1 MATIPTPSTVRKTA
15 AKKSKKRPS
24 PPQGKVVALT
34 GVRSF
39 LGRRLLQ
46 HLERDPS
53 CRQIVA
59 LDVEMP
65 NLKTDKTTFY
75 RTDLTEPTIDSD
87 IAEILKREGVDTVV
101 HLAFLSKP
109 SHNPSYAHEL
119 ENIGTMYVLNA
130 CAEAKIRKFLLGSS
144 TLVYGANPLN
154 PNYLTESHPVRYR
167 DDSRFIRDK
176 VEAELQTRRY
186 MNDAKERIT
195 TVLRPCVTIGPTIDN
210 FATRF
215 LSRRIVPNMM
225 GYDPLV
231 QFLHEE
237 DLVAAFKLAI
247 DNDVRGEFNLVG
259 DGVMALST
267 VFALT
272 GALSLPV
279 PYFAA
284 HAILN
289 LAWAAELADLPPAF
303 LDLLR
308 YLCVADG
315 SRAKRE
321 LDFTPEHSSKETL
334 LDFIQTQRLRRIHM
348 PGTEMTL

>member
-1 MATIPTPSTVRKTA
+1 MATTTNGASA
-15 AKKSKKRPS
+15 AKKPRKKRTTT
-24 PPQGKVVALT
+24 PPNTGFTVAMT

-46 HLERDPS
+46 LLEHDPA
-53 CRQIVA
+53 CRQVVA

-65 NLKTDKTTFY
+65 NLKTEKTTFY
-75 RTDLTEPTIDSD
+75 RTDLTEPTVDSD
-87 IAEILKREGVDTVV
+87 IAEILERESVDTLV

-109 SHNPSYAHEL
+109 SHNPSFAHEL

-130 CAEAKIRKFLLGSS
+130 CAEAKVHKFVLGSS
-144 TLVYGANPLN
+144 TLVYGASPLN
-154 PNYLTESHPVRYR
+154 PNYLRESHPLRQQSG
-167 DDSRFIRDK
+167 SRFIGDK

-186 MNDAKERIT
+186 MQDAKGRIT
-195 TVLRPCVTIGPTIDN
+195 TVLRPCATIGPTIDN

-215 LSRRIVPNMM
+215 LSHRIVPNMM

-231 QFLHEE
+231 QFLHED

-247 DNDVRGEFNLVG
+247 DQDIPGEFNLVG

-279 PYFAA
+279 PHFMARP
-284 HAILN
+284 ILN
-289 LAWAAELADLPPAF
+289 LAWAAELADAPPAF

-308 YLCVADG
+308 YLCIADG
-315 SRAKRE
+315 ARAKSQ
-321 LDFTPEHSSKETL
+321 LGFAPEYSSKESL
-334 LDFIQTQRLRRIHM
+334 LDFIQTQRLRRIHL
-348 PGTEMTL
+348 PGTEMQL